1 MTTLND
7 AYEAGVDA
15 VIADNTLSKNG
26 FESAIRAFVTPLDIA
41 DADAW
46 VTELIDEYDRIE
58 LTNNPTWANFRNK
71 IISDGKP
78 LAMEVFAAMEAA
90 INLLT
95 TTPQVREDINLM
107 DLREE
112 RDNID
117 AAIDEM
123 NVLIAAQPND
133 VVGRLVKDTL
143 RIGKDLLRTRKEQVR
158 NEIRAITGDPDSL

>member
-1 MTTLND
+1 
-7 AYEAGVDA
+7 
-15 VIADNTLSKNG
+15 
-26 FESAIRAFVTPLDIA
+26 VTPLGIA

-71 IISDGKP
+71 IISDGKL

-90 INLLT
+90 IDRLT
-95 TTPQVREDINLM
+95 TTSQVREDINLM

-133 VVGRLVKDTL
+133 AVGRLVKETL